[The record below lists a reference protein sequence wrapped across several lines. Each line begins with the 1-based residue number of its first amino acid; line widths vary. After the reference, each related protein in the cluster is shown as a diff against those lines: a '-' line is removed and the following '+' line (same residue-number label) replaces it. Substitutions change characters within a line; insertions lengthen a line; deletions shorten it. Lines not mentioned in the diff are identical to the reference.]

1 MALIDMKSDL
11 AKGVGSKQ
19 TPQSFSDGHSATTVT
34 GAKTFPIPPRVQIE
48 SKVFTALNRQ
58 GEELKFQFNTTFV
71 TPSLFKTTVP
81 KLQDYY
87 DRAFKGSDPLGAR
100 NNSRLGFDEPFVL
113 KGIGDRWGPG
123 GLGKLDLGLVRAGAV
138 TQAARTVADVQRLGK
153 FLLTPRG
160 VSFVIKQNILQKMN
174 ANGLGV
180 DGVPQGGSLVKK
192 IGDVLGGKQPLPG
205 PQQQRFSFGQDK
217 FKNVI
222 KGLEPG
228 TSVDELKGS
237 DIRTWRPTSII
248 DSLAIGAHS
257 VRHLQPAGSP
267 SVQLVK
273 NIGNFVVDAG
283 DGIVK
288 FMDGIDVA
296 FPQVGLNPNFQAG
309 NILTGVGAAIKGAA
323 NGIADIFPNI
333 GGVDKINAPTIK
345 LRNPDLPKLQLG
357 RMFSL
362 TSMFPF
368 LIDIPTPQTPNL
380 SGIQNILGGLA
391 DTAANLLKG
400 IGGGIASALGGISL
414 PSISLPSIPNFPSL
428 PDVSLPSFGNPFTGL
443 SNAVKGIN
451 IGFPKFGG
459 KGGLNLGAVARG
471 ISSAFPSIRLNA
483 DISKGSLSFDM
494 AAFDEG
500 KASFQAGLKNLLTQ
514 PKALEK
520 LPAQNFYKENVK
532 IPGWINGG
540 NSYGIAISKPGSGLR
555 TEGLREEDT
564 EAGNTRGS
572 SVVGAEFTD
581 KPRRFY
587 TIAQPSVAQDTK
599 GSLRN
604 LYDNVGNYE
613 KVVKIKTIEIKTANN
628 DLGDFRGEGASS
640 IVITQDTGFG
650 GLKQGSLGINLGT
663 SGIDPQGGYP
673 FAIATGFAAGA
684 KWGVNDNET
693 DTLLNTKKGILGK
706 PREINFPAAALNE
719 SKDRLGN
726 RIQRYE
732 TLSYGHLNE
741 DNRYGDTG
749 QKADVVRGLGS
760 QGGAGRLIPD
770 PEIGVVRMSDDGK
783 YSSHLQDKINLHPY
797 GGSTISEDINDTNI
811 DFVPFKFRDMVNGKW
826 IIFRA
831 ILESVSDSSSP
842 EYGEESYIGR
852 PDKVY
857 VYKGST
863 RNVSVT
869 FKVMPKSVQ
878 ELITIWEKLNY
889 LRGLTY
895 PKIKSNRMIAP
906 FASIT
911 VGDMFDKLP
920 VLLNSLNYTID
931 TASTWELKPGLRLP
945 KLIQISAEM
954 RVIEPKLPQTTGKF
968 YDLNWLRDDYEYGT
982 FKNDPAGASQR
993 LPDRKESYQDLF
1005 NELGM
1010 GDLTK
1015 EDVVKLVAGE
1025 NAIAAAKA
1033 EVDAAKSNIDTMNK
1047 DIPTSLADVAEFRS

>member
-19 TPQSFSDGHSATTVT
+19 TPQSFSDGHSATTIT
-34 GAKTFPIPPRVQIE
+34 GAKTFPIPPRTQIE
-48 SKVFTALNRQ
+48 SKVFSATNRQ
-58 GEELKFQFNTTFV
+58 GEELKFQFDTTFA
-71 TPSLFKTTVP
+71 TPSLFKTTEP

-123 GLGKLDLGLVRAGAV
+123 GLGKIDLGLVRAGAV

-205 PQQQRFSFGQDK
+205 PKQQRFNFGQDK
-217 FKNVI
+217 FKNVV
-222 KGLEPG
+222 KGTEPG
-228 TSVDELKGS
+228 TSVDELVGS

-283 DGIVK
+283 NGVMK

-296 FPQVGLNPNFQAG
+296 FPQVGLNPNFQPG

-333 GGVDKINAPTIK
+333 SDVDFKSK
-345 LRNPDLPKLQLG
+345 LSNISIGTRALEKPVLG
-357 RMFSL
+357 KSFSL

-368 LIDIPTPQTPNL
+368 LIDIPTPQVPNL
-380 SGIQNILGGLA
+380 SGIKNILGGLA
-391 DTAANLLKG
+391 DTTANLLKG
-400 IGGGIASALGGISL
+400 IGGGVASALGGISL
-414 PSISLPSIPNFPSL
+414 PSISLPPLPNFPSL
-428 PDVSLPSFGNPFTGL
+428 PDVNLPSFGNPFTGI
-443 SNAVKGIN
+443 SNAVKGID
-451 IGFPKFGG
+451 IGFPKFSG
-459 KGGLNLGAVARG
+459 KGGLNLGAVARTV
-471 ISSAFPSIRLNA
+471 SSAFPSIRLNA
-483 DISKGSLSFDM
+483 NISKGSLSFDM

-500 KASFQAGLKNLLTQ
+500 KAAFQAGLKNLLKQ
-514 PKALEK
+514 PGALK
-520 LPAQNFYKENVK
+520 TLPAQNFHKENVD

-587 TIAQPSVAQDTK
+587 TIAQPSVALDSK
-599 GSLRN
+599 GGMRN
-604 LYDNVGNYE
+604 IYVDSGKYGDIIKE
-613 KVVKIKTIEIKTANN
+613 KYSTFDEVTISAE
-628 DLGDFRGEGASS
+628 
-640 IVITQDTGFG
+640 
-650 GLKQGSLGINLGT
+650 GSLGINLGDDFF
-663 SGIDPQGGYP
+663 GIQP

-684 KWGVNDNET
+684 KWGVDPTET
-693 DTLLNTKKGILGK
+693 EGLLNVKKGKLGPTRDIK
-706 PREINFPAAALNE
+706 FPENVVNA
-719 SKDRLGN
+719 SKDKLGN
-726 RIQRYE
+726 RIQRYNM
-732 TLSYGHLNE
+732 LAYGQLGE
-741 DNRYGDTG
+741 DNRYEDTT

-760 QGGAGRLIPD
+760 QGAPARLIAD
-770 PEIGVVRMSDDGK
+770 EEMGVVRMSSDGK
-783 YSSHLQDKINLHPY
+783 YASALQDKINLHPY

-857 VYKGST
+857 VYKGAT
-863 RNVSVT
+863 RNLSIT

-878 ELITIWEKLNY
+878 EIVTLWEKLNY

-895 PKIKSNRMIAP
+895 PSIKQNRMIAP

-920 VLLNSLNYTID
+920 VLLQSLNYTID
-931 TASTWELKPGLRLP
+931 TASTWEIKPGLRLP
-945 KLIQISAEM
+945 KLIQISADM

-968 YDLNWLRDDYEYGT
+968 YDLNWLRDDYDFGT
-982 FKNDPAGASQR
+982 FVNDPADIASLAPNR
-993 LPDRKESYQDLF
+993 VGYDRGQPLGTNKATGYEHNSKHDFPHLF
-1005 NELGM
+1005 EELGIT
-1010 GDLTK
+1010 GVNADIYAKLKKGEDAIK
-1015 EDVVKLVAGE
+1015 E
-1025 NAIAAAKA
+1025 AKA
-1033 EVDAAKSNIDTMNK
+1033 EIDAIKSLPDVPNV
-1047 DIPTSLADVAEFRS
+1047 DIPLPAIPFKF